1 MRLRTLIFAFKSTNL
16 FAFKNC
22 YHHDRAI
29 SLITPL
35 STRRGVGGEAGVR
48 LFSFLFA
55 KLITIPSKT
64 NIFSGYTSSKF
75 CKDAR
80 NQLSHRK
87 IAKKSIMCA
96 RKKPPPHP
104 CLRNNKTEKRKK
116 VDSDNAAE
124 KIAITQITNH
134 KIIIR
139 NFNTRK

>member
-1 MRLRTLIFAFKSTNL
+1 MRLRALIF

-87 IAKKSIMCA
+87 IAKKKTIMCA
-96 RKKPPPHP
+96 RRKPPPHP

-124 KIAITQITNH
+124 KRLQSHKSQIT
-134 KIIIR
+134 KS
-139 NFNTRK
+139 

>member
-55 KLITIPSKT
+55 KLITISSKT

-87 IAKKSIMCA
+87 IAKKKRLCA
-96 RKKPPPHP
+96 QGGSPHLTP
-104 CLRNNKTEKRKK
+104 ASATTRPRNEKK

-124 KIAITQITNH
+124 KRLQSHKSQIT
-134 KIIIR
+134 KS
-139 NFNTRK
+139 